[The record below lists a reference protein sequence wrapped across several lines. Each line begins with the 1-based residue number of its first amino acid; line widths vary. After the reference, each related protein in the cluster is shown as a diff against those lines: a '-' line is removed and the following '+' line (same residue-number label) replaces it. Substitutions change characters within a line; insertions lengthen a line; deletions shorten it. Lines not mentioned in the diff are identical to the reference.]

1 MAASVLLGSAENT
14 GLHFTV
20 AGGSSGSRAGNVLVG
35 SNNGLGSVCPAP
47 WNRSL
52 DRALDEATAT
62 GCLNLSGRK
71 LKEFPRSAANHDLT
85 DTTRAGKFPGTDPG
99 PARPAGVR
107 LFRRNCLRAIC
118 SWFRRG
124 GVIKFALSPGRVGSK
139 RRQDG
144 NWCPPENGSLP
155 RFRHL
160 APQKFSSGPQIL
172 LLNGIPL
179 NDVFLGFWRALR
191 ADELKQSLNIMPS
204 ATGTEMTSAKAS

>member
-1 MAASVLLGSAENT
+1 MRRPALGGSVSVSISRLMLMLTERVMAASVLLGSAENT

-20 AGGSSGSRAGNVLVG
+20 AGGTSGTRPGNVLAG

-85 DTTRAGKFPGTDPG
+85 DTTRAGEFPGTDPG

-107 LFRRNCLRAIC
+107 LFWPNRVRAVC
-118 SWFRRG
+118 RWFRDKTRTYIWDEWDRS
-124 GVIKFALSPGRVGSK
+124 GVR
-139 RRQDG
+139 
-144 NWCPPENGSLP
+144 
-155 RFRHL
+155 
-160 APQKFSSGPQIL
+160 
-172 LLNGIPL
+172 
-179 NDVFLGFWRALR
+179 
-191 ADELKQSLNIMPS
+191 M
-204 ATGTEMTSAKAS
+204 ATGAPPKMVPCPESAIWPRRSSSQDRGPSS

>member
-14 GLHFTV
+14 GLHFAV
-20 AGGSSGSRAGNVLVG
+20 GGGSSGARTGNVLVG
-35 SNNGLGSVCPAP
+35 SNNGLGSACPAP

-85 DTTRAGKFPGTDPG
+85 DTTRAGKFPGREPG
-99 PARPAGVR
+99 PAKPAGVP
-107 LFRRNCLRAIC
+107 LFWPNCLRAIC
-118 SWFRRG
+118 NRFRRG
-124 GVIKFALSPGRVGSK
+124 GVIKFALCLGRVGSK

-144 NWCPPENGSLP
+144 NWCPPENGSLS

-160 APQKFSSGPQIL
+160 APQKFSPGPQIV
-172 LLNGIPL
+172 LLNGITL
-179 NDVFLGFWRALR
+179 NDVF
-191 ADELKQSLNIMPS
+191 
-204 ATGTEMTSAKAS
+204 

>member
-20 AGGSSGSRAGNVLVG
+20 GGGSSGPRTGNVLVG

-85 DTTRAGKFPGTDPG
+85 DTTRAGEFPGREPG
-99 PARPAGVR
+99 RAGPAGVPG
-107 LFRRNCLRAIC
+107 LWRNGLRDI
-118 SWFRRG
+118 WNGVRG
-124 GVIKFALSPGRVGSK
+124 
-139 RRQDG
+139 
-144 NWCPPENGSLP
+144 
-155 RFRHL
+155 
-160 APQKFSSGPQIL
+160 
-172 LLNGIPL
+172 
-179 NDVFLGFWRALR
+179 
-191 ADELKQSLNIMPS
+191 
-204 ATGTEMTSAKAS
+204 